1 MACAQLGSISIIVP
15 AYNAERDISGT
26 LNEILRFV
34 SDQQLPAEIIV
45 VDDASTDTTPQLVAE
60 FGDRVRL
67 IRQPINRG
75 KGAAVRLGMS
85 HATMH
90 WALFLDADHSTRIE
104 HLLDAAPLAG
114 SADVLIGSRR
124 APAATMTRR
133 PLLRR
138 VLGDLFPA
146 VTRRAMPDIR
156 DTQCGFK
163 LFRRWTI
170 QPIFSGLKV
179 DRFAFDLE
187 ALLRARRLGATIR
200 EFPVQWN
207 NPPGSTLRV
216 ARDAPRM
223 LADALST
230 CWRLRPRG
238 VEAQSLAT
246 LGTHAR
252 AEARRDLQ
260 DLAISPTITIRS
272 GLAAASRG
280 EEPAARSPM

>member
-15 AYNAERDISGT
+15 AFNAERDISGT
-26 LNEILRFV
+26 LSEIMRFV
-34 SDQQLPAEIIV
+34 AEHNLPSEIIV
-45 VDDASTDTTPQLVAE
+45 VDDASTDSTPRLVAE
-60 FGDRVRL
+60 FGNQIKF
-67 IRQPINRG
+67 IRQPVNRG

-85 HATMH
+85 HATMQ

-163 LFRRWTI
+163 LFRRWTV

-207 NPPGSTLRV
+207 NPPGSTLRI

-223 LADALST
+223 LADALTT
-230 CWRLRPRG
+230 CWRLRTSGP
-238 VEAQSLAT
+238 EAKALAT
-246 LGTHAR
+246 RGPLAR
-252 AEARRDLQ
+252 AESELARPAHTEPPMVNIRPGLV
-260 DLAISPTITIRS
+260 AAFRS
-272 GLAAASRG
+272 GEATSG
-280 EEPAARSPM
+280 SPM

>member
-15 AYNAERDISGT
+15 AFNAERDISGT

-34 SDQQLPAEIIV
+34 AEQGLTSEIIV
-45 VDDASTDTTPQLVAE
+45 VDDASTDSTPKLVAG

-85 HATMH
+85 HATMQ
-90 WALFLDADHSTRIE
+90 WAMFLDADHSTRIE
-104 HLLDAAPLAG
+104 HLLDAAPLAT

-124 APAATMTRR
+124 APAATMTHR

-163 LFRRWTI
+163 LFRRWTV

-216 ARDAPRM
+216 ARDAPKM
-223 LADALST
+223 LADALSA
-230 CWRLRPRG
+230 CWRLRPEG
-238 VEAQSLAT
+238 SEARSLKA
-246 LGTHAR
+246 LGTRAR
-252 AEARRDLQ
+252 AEAERTSHDLPVHP
-260 DLAISPTITIRS
+260 AITIRP
-272 GLAAASRG
+272 GIAAAARS